1 MSTAPSGQPYRL
13 LTVNNAPARAK
24 LLIGRVTTALADQY
38 QIVHVGNCL
47 SKDEVKEKVTDLQPD
62 ILCCAS
68 MWTPEESAEM
78 HSMARSVRPDIH
90 VHAIPQGLQVR
101 EGPDAIVAHL
111 TEALPNLLA

>member
-1 MSTAPSGQPYRL
+1 MSATPSTTYRL

-24 LLIGRVTTALADQY
+24 LLIGRVTTNLADRY
-38 QIVHVGNCL
+38 SIEHVGNCL
-47 SKDEVKEKVTDLQPD
+47 SKDEVKDMVTKLNPD
-62 ILCCAS
+62 IICCAS

-78 HSMARSVRPDIH
+78 HAIAREVKPEIK

-111 TEALPNLLA
+111 SEALPKLIA